1 MPRGKSYRR
10 SEAAKRRMAE
20 RRTVDVEPQRSANVS
35 VAQRGTGYRNPV
47 RQWPKSSLTGR
58 QHKLVIPRQ
67 LPDEKFVLLVGDSHL
82 RAIADGFVPMP
93 EGSLSFGIMSTPGG
107 CAREL
112 RTELLHAVV
121 PRSPDAVLVLAPSN
135 NLTSSRTIDEAGAD
149 FAKLLHAACDRWS
162 NVCVADFPPRLA
174 AEVLQQDF
182 MRQEFRRV
190 AARMGVR
197 YFPTADHF
205 PMNRREL
212 WSRDGVHLSDSDG
225 MPILAGLLWT
235 AAFEQLQPPTPKLLV
250 APRMSLPRRHVVPKV
265 VVTGQVTVPRP
276 SDPFGWTAVGKGGKR
291 RAPEELEQSSGAE
304 RVVQQQVDASALQ
317 HCFIQP
323 NPVWF
328 SSSVLAAMDA
338 AVPSHLP
345 TPESTA
351 VPRSSKVP
359 ARALPVVKPVPP
371 PATAHVKV
379 DARGEVATAV
389 AAAATVV
396 AAPGGDLQPVVDLG
410 VSPTPRSNKGK
421 CDANPVSCRC
431 AESLQSV
438 VAGIYVRSAPVTYD
452 INTPMACGVAAVMKH
467 VISPVCTWKG
477 TDIDSIGVEGGKL
490 ASYIEA
496 RQKSGAKQEL
506 CKLIEQHNVF
516 GRQWQVAIPPPAR
529 SDFNWL
535 DEDTMMYEKLQEHLF
550 NHGTC
555 LLNLGGAVSA
565 IVLHNEYFVVVDCG
579 TRDASGMAC
588 SIGTSVVVFNTCLN
602 DLMLHIS
609 HLKESL
615 GAKWY
620 AVHGISV
627 VLCSVDG
634 DRESATSISVG
645 PEIDVSSIRGTF
657 HQGDARFQHGGLQC
671 MAVSLVALAKHSID
685 SVFLWQSGDLDKV
698 VELGDEL
705 YTSLRESNSISGT
718 SELLCVPDLP
728 KESVIDGQKFQ
739 FEYGDYVSGDVDVV
753 EGQLVDAGVYTTLRN
768 GLGKM
773 CSKYDTCFLT
783 VSGTTCAIIGRN
795 GKYAVVDSHARDA
808 DGMVDENGLS
818 VVVYFSCLDRV
829 FDHICK
835 FATAMNSPKLFEIAG
850 VCVTHKSQS
859 ANEESRE
866 VDFGCS
872 LPLQPAL
879 KVSAEQVT
887 LDSTRQ
893 RGVKRKISVG
903 NRGSKKLKS
912 RDVHV
917 VNSDVVFVSDVTS
930 KSLEFNPLRSDVAQ
944 ALCKQ
949 LNVESEKLDLASTEV
964 GALGAPCKNEQIIGD
979 GNCFF
984 RAVSQ
989 AVCGTEN
996 NHRKIRFAVFKQLQ
1010 ANPLAYM
1017 LRPEY
1022 SSMADYLSRSRMRY
1036 LGSWATEVEI
1046 QAAADCLGV
1055 NIFTFCGD
1063 RWLEYSCKNKQLSN
1077 QAVYLENCN
1086 GNHYETVVCVMRPQM
1101 QTCYCYCKLNASSS
1115 RR

>member
-1 MPRGKSYRR
+1 
-10 SEAAKRRMAE
+10 
-20 RRTVDVEPQRSANVS
+20 
-35 VAQRGTGYRNPV
+35 
-47 RQWPKSSLTGR
+47 
-58 QHKLVIPRQ
+58 
-67 LPDEKFVLLVGDSHL
+67 
-82 RAIADGFVPMP
+82 
-93 EGSLSFGIMSTPGG
+93 
-107 CAREL
+107 
-112 RTELLHAVV
+112 
-121 PRSPDAVLVLAPSN
+121 
-135 NLTSSRTIDEAGAD
+135 
-149 FAKLLHAACDRWS
+149 
-162 NVCVADFPPRLA
+162 
-174 AEVLQQDF
+174 
-182 MRQEFRRV
+182 
-190 AARMGVR
+190 
-197 YFPTADHF
+197 
-205 PMNRREL
+205 
-212 WSRDGVHLSDSDG
+212 
-225 MPILAGLLWT
+225 
-235 AAFEQLQPPTPKLLV
+235 
-250 APRMSLPRRHVVPKV
+250 
-265 VVTGQVTVPRP
+265 
-276 SDPFGWTAVGKGGKR
+276 
-291 RAPEELEQSSGAE
+291 
-304 RVVQQQVDASALQ
+304 
-317 HCFIQP
+317 
-323 NPVWF
+323 
-328 SSSVLAAMDA
+328 
-338 AVPSHLP
+338 
-345 TPESTA
+345 
-351 VPRSSKVP
+351 
-359 ARALPVVKPVPP
+359 
-371 PATAHVKV
+371 
-379 DARGEVATAV
+379 
-389 AAAATVV
+389 
-396 AAPGGDLQPVVDLG
+396 
-410 VSPTPRSNKGK
+410 
-421 CDANPVSCRC
+421 
-431 AESLQSV
+431 
-438 VAGIYVRSAPVTYD
+438 
-452 INTPMACGVAAVMKH
+452 MACGVAAVMKH

-535 DEDTMMYEKLQEHLF
+535 EEDTVMYEKLQEHLF

-579 TRDASGMAC
+579 TRDASGMAS
-588 SIGTSVVVFNTCLN
+588 SIGTSVAVFNTCLN

-627 VLCSVDG
+627 VLCPVDG
-634 DRESATSISVG
+634 DRESGILFAGETVDVDVAA
-645 PEIDVSSIRGTF
+645 EIEVSSIRGTF
-657 HQGDARFQHGGLQC
+657 HQGDDRFQHGGLQC

-685 SVFLWQSGDLDKV
+685 SVFSWQSGDLDKV

-705 YTSLRESNSISGT
+705 YTSLRESNSISGR

-728 KESVIDGQKFQ
+728 KESIIDGQKFQ
-739 FEYGDYVSGDVDVV
+739 FEYVDYVSGDVDVV
-753 EGQLVDAGVYTTLRN
+753 DGQLIDAGVYTTLRN
-768 GLGKM
+768 GLRKM

-783 VSGTTCAIIGRN
+783 VSGTTCAIIGRD
-795 GKYAVVDSHARDA
+795 GQYAVVDSHARDA

-859 ANEESRE
+859 ANEET
-866 VDFGCS
+866 
-872 LPLQPAL
+872 L

-912 RDVHV
+912 RDVNV

-930 KSLEFNPLRSDVAQ
+930 KSLQFNPLRSDVAQ

-949 LNVESEKLDLASTEV
+949 LNVELEKLDLASTEV
-964 GALGAPCKNEQIIGD
+964 GALGAPCKNEQIVGD

-996 NHRKIRFAVFKQLQ
+996 NHRKIRLAVFKQLR

-1017 LRPEY
+1017 LRSEY
-1022 SSMADYLSRSRMRY
+1022 SSMADYLSRSRMSY

-1063 RWLEYSCKNKQLSN
+1063 RWLEYSCKNSQLTN

-1101 QTCYCYCKLNASSS
+1101 QTCYRYCKVV
-1115 RR
+1115 

>member
-1 MPRGKSYRR
+1 MPRGKSFRR

-20 RRTVDVEPQRSANVS
+20 RRTVDVEPQQSANVS
-35 VAQRGTGYRNPV
+35 DAEHGTGYRNPV
-47 RQWPKSSLTGR
+47 RAWLSRHGR
-58 QHKLVIPRQ
+58 QHKLVIPCQ

-112 RTELLHAVV
+112 RTELLHAAV

-135 NLTSSRTIDEAGAD
+135 NLTSSRTIDEAGTD
-149 FAKLLHAACDRWS
+149 FAKLLQAACERWC
-162 NVCVADFPPRLA
+162 NVCVVDFPPRLA
-174 AEVLQQDF
+174 AEVLHQDF

-190 AARMGVR
+190 SARMGVK
-197 YFPTADHF
+197 YFPTAEHF

-225 MPILAGLLWT
+225 MPILTGLLWT
-235 AAFEQLQPPTPKLLV
+235 AAFEQLQPPTPKVQV
-250 APRMSLPRRHVVPKV
+250 APRTSPPRRQVVPKV
-265 VVTGQVTVPRP
+265 VVTGQVIVPRP
-276 SDPFGWTAVGKGGKR
+276 SNPSGWTTVGKGGKR

-304 RVVQQQVDASALQ
+304 RMIQQQ
-317 HCFIQP
+317 
-323 NPVWF
+323 
-328 SSSVLAAMDA
+328 
-338 AVPSHLP
+338 
-345 TPESTA
+345 
-351 VPRSSKVP
+351 VP
-359 ARALPVVKPVPP
+359 ARALPVVKPVPL

-379 DARGEVATAV
+379 DARGEVATA
-389 AAAATVV
+389 AAANVV

-410 VSPTPRSNKGK
+410 VSPTPRSNKGNG
-421 CDANPVSCRC
+421 DVNPISCRC
-431 AESLQSV
+431 AETLQSV
-438 VAGIYVRSAPVTYD
+438 IPGSNVRSAPVTYD
-452 INTPMACGVAAVMKH
+452 INTPMACGVAAVMQH

-535 DEDTMMYEKLQEHLF
+535 EEDTVMYEKLQEHLF

-555 LLNLGGAVSA
+555 LLNLGGVVSA
-565 IVLHNEYFVVVDCG
+565 IILHNEYFVVVDCG
-579 TRDASGMAC
+579 TRDASGMAS
-588 SIGTSVVVFNTCLN
+588 SIGTSVAVFNTCLN

-627 VLCSVDG
+627 VLCPVDG
-634 DRESATSISVG
+634 DRESAKLFPGET
-645 PEIDVSSIRGTF
+645 IDVSSIRGTF

-685 SVFLWQSGDLDKV
+685 TVFSWQSGDLDKV

-705 YTSLRESNSISGT
+705 YTSLRESNSISGR

-728 KESVIDGQKFQ
+728 KESIIDGKKFQ

-768 GLGKM
+768 GLRKM

-783 VSGTTCAIIGRN
+783 VSGTTCGIIGRD
-795 GKYAVVDSHARDA
+795 GQYAVVDSHARDA
-808 DGMVDENGLS
+808 DGMVDVNGFS
-818 VVVYFSCLDRV
+818 IVVYFSCFDRV

-835 FATAMNSPKLFEIAG
+835 FASAMNTPKLFEIAG

-872 LPLQPAL
+872 LPLQLAL

-887 LDSTRQ
+887 LDSNSQ

-903 NRGSKKLKS
+903 NHGSKKLKS
-912 RDVHV
+912 RDVNV

-930 KSLEFNPLRSDVAQ
+930 KSFEFNPLRSHVAQ

-964 GALGAPCKNEQIIGD
+964 GALGTPCKNEKIVGD

-996 NHRKIRFAVFKQLQ
+996 NHRKIRLAVFKQLR
-1010 ANPLAYM
+1010 ANPLAYT

-1022 SSMADYLSRSRMRY
+1022 SSMSDYLSRSRMHC
-1036 LGSWATEVEI
+1036 LGSWATEVKI

-1063 RWLEYSCKNKQLSN
+1063 RWLEYSCKNRQLSN

-1086 GNHYETVVCVMRPQM
+1086 GNHYETVVCVMQPQM
-1101 QTCYCYCKLNASSS
+1101 QTCYRYCKVV
-1115 RR
+1115 

>member
-1 MPRGKSYRR
+1 
-10 SEAAKRRMAE
+10 MAE
-20 RRTVDVEPQRSANVS
+20 RRTVDVEPQQSANVS
-35 VAQRGTGYRNPV
+35 DAEHGTGYRNPV
-47 RQWPKSSLTGR
+47 RAWPTSSLTGR
-58 QHKLVIPRQ
+58 QHKLVIPCQ

-82 RAIADGFVPMP
+82 RAIADGFVVMP
-93 EGSLSFGIMSTPGG
+93 QGSLSFGIMSTPGG

-112 RTELLHAVV
+112 RTELLHAAV

-149 FAKLLHAACDRWS
+149 FAKLLHAACERWC
-162 NVCVADFPPRLA
+162 NVCVVDFPPRLA
-174 AEVLQQDF
+174 AEVLHQDF

-190 AARMGVR
+190 SARMGVR
-197 YFPTADHF
+197 YFPTAEHF
-205 PMNRREL
+205 PMKCREL

-235 AAFEQLQPPTPKLLV
+235 AAFEQLQPPTPKVQV
-250 APRMSLPRRHVVPKV
+250 APRTSPPRRQVVPKV
-265 VVTGQVTVPRP
+265 VVTGQVTIPRP
-276 SDPFGWTAVGKGGKR
+276 SNPSGWTTVGKGGKR
-291 RAPEELEQSSGAE
+291 RAPEELEQSFGAE
-304 RVVQQQVDASALQ
+304 RMVQQQVDASALRQ
-317 HCFIQP
+317 CYIEP

-328 SSSVLAAMDA
+328 SSSVLVAMDA
-338 AVPSHLP
+338 AVPSHFP
-345 TPESTA
+345 TPDSTA
-351 VPRSSKVP
+351 VPRSSKRPKVEHRRTSASQKVP

-379 DARGEVATAV
+379 DARGEVATAAV
-389 AAAATVV
+389 ANVV
-396 AAPGGDLQPVVDLG
+396 AAQGGDLQPVVDLG
-410 VSPTPRSNKGK
+410 VSPTPRSNKGNG
-421 CDANPVSCRC
+421 DVNPISCRC
-431 AESLQSV
+431 AETLQSV
-438 VAGIYVRSAPVTYD
+438 VPGSNVRSAPVTYD
-452 INTPMACGVAAVMKH
+452 INTSMACGVAAVMQH

-477 TDIDSIGVEGGKL
+477 TDIDSISVEGGKL

-496 RQKSGAKQEL
+496 RQKSGTEQEL
-506 CKLIEQHNVF
+506 CKLIQQHNVF
-516 GRQWQVAIPPPAR
+516 GRQWQVAIPPPAC

-535 DEDTMMYEKLQEHLF
+535 EDDTLMYEKLQEHLF

-555 LLNLGGAVSA
+555 LLNLEGAVSA

-579 TRDASGMAC
+579 TRGASGMAS
-588 SIGTSVVVFNTCLN
+588 SIGTSVAVFNTCLN

-609 HLKESL
+609 CLKDSL

-620 AVHGISV
+620 AVYGISV
-627 VLCSVDG
+627 MLCTVHG
-634 DRESATSISVG
+634 DRESATLLAGETTDIR
-645 PEIDVSSIRGTF
+645 SIRGSF

-685 SVFLWQSGDLDKV
+685 TVFLWQSGDLDKV

-705 YTSLRESNSISGT
+705 YTSLRESNSISGS

-728 KESVIDGQKFQ
+728 KESIIDGEKFQ
-739 FEYGDYVSGDVDVV
+739 FEYGEYVSGDVDVV

-773 CSKYDTCFLT
+773 FSKYDTCFLT
-783 VSGTTCAIIGRN
+783 VSGTTCGIIGRD
-795 GKYAVVDSHARDA
+795 GQYAVVDSHARDA
-808 DGMVDENGLS
+808 DGMVDVNGFS

-835 FATAMNSPKLFEIAG
+835 FTSAMNTPKLFEIAG

-859 ANEESRE
+859 ANEERRE
-866 VDFGCS
+866 VEFVCS

-879 KVSAEQVT
+879 SVSTEQVT
-887 LDSTRQ
+887 LDNNSQ

-903 NRGSKKLKS
+903 NHGSKKLKS
-912 RDVHV
+912 RDVNV
-917 VNSDVVFVSDVTS
+917 VNSDVVFVSDVIS
-930 KSLEFNPLRSDVAQ
+930 KSFEFNPLRGHVAQ

-964 GALGAPCKNEQIIGD
+964 GALGAPCKNEKIVGD

-996 NHRKIRFAVFKQLQ
+996 NHRKIRLAVYKQLR
-1010 ANPLAYM
+1010 ASPLAYT

-1022 SSMADYLSRSRMRY
+1022 SSMSDYLSRSRMHC

-1046 QAAADCLGV
+1046 QAAADCLGL

-1101 QTCYCYCKLNASSS
+1101 QTCYRYCKDESH
-1115 RR
+1115 